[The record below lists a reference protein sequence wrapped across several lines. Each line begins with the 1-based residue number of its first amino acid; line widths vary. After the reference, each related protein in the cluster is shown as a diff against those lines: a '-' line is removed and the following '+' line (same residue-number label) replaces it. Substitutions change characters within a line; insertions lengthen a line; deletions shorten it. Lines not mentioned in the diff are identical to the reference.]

1 MSRFVGNMSGI
12 DYENRSALLEILAS
26 KNQSHLEGD
35 GAIIA
40 CGMTEF
46 IPGQDE
52 KVEDVFHRAV
62 ATMYVNK
69 KQLKASR

>member
-1 MSRFVGNMSGI
+1 MKLNSVGNEEIITLKI
-12 DYENRSALLEILAS
+12 DENEHPIAYKAKLDEL
-26 KNQSHLEGD
+26 
-35 GAIIA
+35 IA

-52 KVEDVFHRAV
+52 KVEDVFHRAD
-62 ATMYVNK
+62 AAMYENK